1 MLRKGQEQLG
11 GITEVEAVR
20 GVSFVARHGES
31 VGIVGRNGSGKSTL
45 LRAVA
50 GLLPPAHGEV
60 YVAGEPSLLGVNAV
74 LMPEL
79 SGEQNIMLGGCAT
92 GWTRSSVSRAWV
104 TSAHCR

>member
-11 GITEVEAVR
+11 GITEVQAVR

-50 GLLPPAHGEV
+50 GLPPPAHGEV
-60 YVAGEPSLLGVNAV
+60 YVAGEPSLPGVNAV
-74 LMPEL
+74 LMPEV
-79 SGEQNIMLGGCAT
+79 SGEKNIVLGWPAAGRAT
-92 GWTRSSVSRAWV
+92 AQVRDRM
-104 TSAHCR
+104 R